1 MTGAMSNHFKN
12 FDQFNQF
19 AEVADVVNGRAVG
32 RERDDERILVYN
44 IGVAMH
50 DIVFAAKLYE
60 RMDKEKLVDIDLC
73 QPEKKFWV

>member
-1 MTGAMSNHFKN
+1 M
-12 FDQFNQF
+12 
-19 AEVADVVNGRAVG
+19 
-32 RERDDERILVYN
+32 YN

-73 QPEKKFWV
+73 QARKEILGLRFSDPGRLPGDFFIYMGIR